1 MSTAATPQRP
11 ASDGTPEA
19 APQTSE
25 LLDRILAQPIRS
37 AGNLRSLIGARW
49 KTMQALLPAHMT
61 QERFAALVI
70 SAAARDSNV
79 FDCTGE
85 SILNAIYQAAALG
98 LEINAA
104 TGEAYLI
111 PYGKLATLVPGYKGL
126 VKLAIRSGEV
136 RAIEARLVYEGEK
149 SFRIFYGTDSRIEHE
164 PDFDVDRNPG
174 TVIRAY
180 AVAKLPDGSAT
191 FDVMTRKQL
200 DAIRARSAAGRNPK
214 SPWTTDTEE
223 MYRKTVT
230 RRLCKYLPMSPEL
243 SEAVELSD
251 KHETGEYER
260 REVRGHSEGTE
271 ELNEAI
277 KAKTAP
283 TPMSGESTIPAKP
296 ASVVQ
301 PCGECGAVFGESHKD
316 GCPWR
321 D

>member
-1 MSTAATPQRP
+1 MATSASVQTAPSAAQQEAT
-11 ASDGTPEA
+11 A
-19 APQTSE
+19 SE
-25 LLDRILAQPIRS
+25 LLERVLAQPIRT
-37 AGNLRSLIGARW
+37 AGNLW

-85 SILNAIYQAAALG
+85 SILTAIYQAAALG

-111 PYGKLATLVPGYKGL
+111 PYKSQATLVPGYKGL
-126 VKLAIRSGEV
+126 VKLAIRSREV
-136 RAIEARLVYEGEK
+136 RAIEARLVYQGEEAT
-149 SFRIFYGTDSRIEHE
+149 FGVYYGTDSRIEHR
-164 PDFDVDRNPG
+164 PNFDVDRAPG
-174 TVIRAY
+174 TVIYAY

-191 FDVMTRKQL
+191 FDVMTRKQM

-251 KHETGEYER
+251 RHETGEYER
-260 REVRGHSEGTE
+260 KDVRGHSEGSD
-271 ELNEAI
+271 ELNAAI
-277 KAKTAP
+277 KAKAAP
-283 TPMSGESTIPAKP
+283 TPTSGAERIPAKP
-296 ASVVQ
+296 ASVVH
-301 PCGECGAVFGESHKD
+301 PCEACSAPPGEPHKD
-316 GCPWR
+316 ACPYA